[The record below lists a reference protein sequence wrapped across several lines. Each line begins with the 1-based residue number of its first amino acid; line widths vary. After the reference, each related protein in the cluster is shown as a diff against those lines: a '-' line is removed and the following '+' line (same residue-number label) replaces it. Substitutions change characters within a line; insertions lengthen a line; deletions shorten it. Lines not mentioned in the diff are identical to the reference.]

1 MHLCLCKPPSP
12 SCDFKQ
18 KLTENGRTTL
28 QVHMDA
34 KFVLQNKFQFWILS
48 YRYLN
53 CKILFCRS
61 NKGCCFFVNNH
72 DIIIII
78 LNMNELFHNFG
89 TISFKN
95 LGMPFHQKE
104 KCKKKTPSIYCTCE
118 QKIWVGL
125 STALFWSLKLVK
137 RLTCTISL
145 KAFFVSTYLHLLW
158 IYNISIRWGILTW
171 A

>member
-1 MHLCLCKPPSP
+1 MVGQLYNCTWMPNLSCKISS
-12 SCDFKQ
+12 SC
-18 KLTENGRTTL
+18 EYWA
-28 QVHMDA
+28 ME
-34 KFVLQNKFQFWILS
+34 FWIA
-48 YRYLN
+48 N
-53 CKILFCRS
+53 ILFCRS
-61 NKGCCFFVNNH
+61 KGCCFFLNNH

-78 LNMNELFHNFG
+78 LNMNELFNNFG

-95 LGMPFHQKE
+95 LGMPFQGNE
-104 KCKKKTPSIYCTCE
+104 RCKKKTPSIYCTCE

-145 KAFFVSTYLHLLW
+145 KAFFVLTYLHLLW
-158 IYNISIRWGILTW
+158 IYKISIRRGILAW

>member
-1 MHLCLCKPPSP
+1 
-12 SCDFKQ
+12 
-18 KLTENGRTTL
+18 
-28 QVHMDA
+28 
-34 KFVLQNKFQFWILS
+34 
-48 YRYLN
+48 
-53 CKILFCRS
+53 
-61 NKGCCFFVNNH
+61 
-72 DIIIII
+72 
-78 LNMNELFHNFG
+78 MNELFHNFG